1 VLCVYGLPYLVI
13 NAWLVSYTWLQH
25 TDTNIPHFSTA
36 DWTWAKGA
44 LQTVDRP
51 YGPLLNLLHHGIGS
65 THLCHHINPRIPH
78 YNAWQATALLQT
90 RFPDLVHQDPTP
102 IHLALWRVASLC
114 AVVRQ
119 DAAGGGFFFRSQ
131 PEPQS

>member
-1 VLCVYGLPYLVI
+1 M
-13 NAWLVSYTWLQH
+13 QH
-25 TDTNIPHFSTA
+25 IDTNIHHFSTA
-36 DWTWAKGA
+36 DWTRTNGA
-44 LQTVDRP
+44 LHTIDRLSE
-51 YGPLLNLLHHGIGS
+51 PLLNLLDYGIGS
-65 THLCHHINPRIPH
+65 THLCHHINPRIPR
-78 YNAWQATALLQT
+78 YNAWQATALLQL

-119 DAAGGGFFFRSQ
+119 DAVGGGFFFQPQ